1 VGSLEVVIQIVLM
14 VIVVL
19 IPIITSIWCD
29 DFIGVNLIS
38 LPLMFLCLV
47 LWAYWPHLYADL
59 RLYQIGF
66 NFDGMNDAQR
76 ALNVSV
82 ELKDE
87 ATKLYWSNMG
97 IGWPLKAII
106 GAIILTPYPSIVFG
120 GKSLF
125 MFIKKNRYLARTL

>member
-1 VGSLEVVIQIVLM
+1 
-14 VIVVL
+14 
-19 IPIITSIWCD
+19 
-29 DFIGVNLIS
+29 
-38 LPLMFLCLV
+38 
-47 LWAYWPHLYADL
+47 LYADL

-97 IGWPLKAII
+97 IG
-106 GAIILTPYPSIVFG
+106 
-120 GKSLF
+120 
-125 MFIKKNRYLARTL
+125 